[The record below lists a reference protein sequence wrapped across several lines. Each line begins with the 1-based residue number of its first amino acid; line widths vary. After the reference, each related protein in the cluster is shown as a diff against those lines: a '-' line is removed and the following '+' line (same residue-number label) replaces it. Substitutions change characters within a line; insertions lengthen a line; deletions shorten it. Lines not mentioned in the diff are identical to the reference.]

1 MKLEYFSLE
10 ILNFVYSSL
19 RIEYREG
26 VRILNENGIEM
37 KDDEDLSTVNE
48 KFLGKIIK
56 QKVNYGFL
64 NL

>member
-1 MKLEYFSLE
+1 M
-10 ILNFVYSSL
+10 
-19 RIEYREG
+19 
-26 VRILNENGIEM
+26 RILNENGIEM